1 LRILYFMVAA
11 QKKFTK
17 QEAAKVLETTKAIL
31 YESAESQEYA
41 EYLKR
46 VAERKKIIDQKIAE
60 LRQEC
65 DALPNYLD
73 T

>member
-1 LRILYFMVAA
+1 MVAA

-31 YESAESQEYA
+31 YESAESQEYT

>member
-1 LRILYFMVAA
+1 MVAA

-17 QEAAKVLETTKAIL
+17 QEAYKVLEQTKALL

-46 VAERKKIIDQKIAE
+46 VAERKKVIDEKIAE
-60 LRQEC
+60 LKQDC
-65 DALPNYLD
+65 GVLPNNFD
-73 T
+73 I